1 MRLLQR
7 LIIIASLGFIAVS
20 ATAAPN
26 APVEGVEYQRL
37 QQAQPTDTGKKVEV
51 LEFFWYNCP
60 HCHVFEPF
68 LAEWTKRQGDR
79 VVVKRVPVGFRESF
93 VPQQKLYYT
102 LEAMNRLDLHKAVF
116 DTIHGKR
123 QKLDR
128 EDQIM
133 AFIDKQ
139 DIDKKKFVDTY
150 NSFTVQSKV
159 NRVRQLQ
166 ETYRIEGVPTVAID
180 GQYVTSP
187 SIIGQSMRGVSED
200 VLNNATL
207 QVMDALV
214 AKKAK

>member
-7 LIIIASLGFIAVS
+7 LIVIASLGFIAAS
-20 ATAAPN
+20 ANAAPN

-123 QKLDR
+123 QSLDR

-166 ETYRIEGVPTVAID
+166 DAYRINGVPTVAID

-187 SIIGQSMRGVSED
+187 SILGQSMRGASEE

>member
-1 MRLLQR
+1 
-7 LIIIASLGFIAVS
+7 
-20 ATAAPN
+20 
-26 APVEGVEYQRL
+26 
-37 QQAQPTDTGKKVEV
+37 
-51 LEFFWYNCP
+51 
-60 HCHVFEPF
+60 
-68 LAEWTKRQGDR
+68 
-79 VVVKRVPVGFRESF
+79 
-93 VPQQKLYYT
+93 
-102 LEAMNRLDLHKAVF
+102 MNRLDLHKAVF

-123 QKLDR
+123 QSLDR

-166 ETYRIEGVPTVAID
+166 DAYRINGVPTVAID

-187 SIIGQSMRGVSED
+187 SILGQSMRGASED

>member
-7 LIIIASLGFIAVS
+7 LIVIASFGFIA
-20 ATAAPN
+20 ATAAAAPN

-37 QQAQPTDTGKKVEV
+37 PQAQPTDTGKKVEV

-60 HCHVFEPF
+60 HCHAFEPY
-68 LAEWTKRQGDR
+68 LADWAKKQGER

-93 VPQQKLYYT
+93 VPQQKLYFT
-102 LEAMNRLDLHKAVF
+102 LEAMNRLDLHKVVF

-166 ETYRIEGVPTVAID
+166 EAFRIDGVPTVAID

-187 SIIGQSMRGVSED
+187 SIVGQSMRGAPED
-200 VLNNATL
+200 MLNNATL

>member
-7 LIIIASLGFIAVS
+7 LIVIASFGFIASS
-20 ATAAPN
+20 AAAAPN

-60 HCHVFEPF
+60 HCHVFEPY
-68 LAEWTKRQGDR
+68 LADWAKRQGER
-79 VVVKRVPVGFRESF
+79 VVVKRVPVGFRDSF

-102 LEAMNRLDLHKAVF
+102 LEAMNRLDLHKVVF
-116 DTIHGKR
+116 DAIHAKR

-139 DIDKKKFVDTY
+139 DIDKKKFADTF

-166 ETYRIEGVPTVAID
+166 EAFRIEGVPTVAID

-187 SIIGQSMRGVSED
+187 SILAQSMRGAPEE

-214 AKKAK
+214 ARKAK